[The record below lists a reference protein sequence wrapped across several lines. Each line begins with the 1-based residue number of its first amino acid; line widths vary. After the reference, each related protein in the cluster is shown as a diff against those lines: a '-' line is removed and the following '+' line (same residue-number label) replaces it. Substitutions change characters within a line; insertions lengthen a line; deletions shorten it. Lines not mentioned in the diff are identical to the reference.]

1 MLKTTRFL
9 FYNHSK
15 IYLLSETENE
25 WIETKVDCPKIKTN
39 KNNDSPGI
47 KKLNTVFDPW
57 KVEEREEA
65 IRKARAQY
73 DNEFG
78 SMDVAKSYKSLF
90 EILWYSQLPCFDV
103 ENITSEFKD
112 EMSLI
117 KRCYWK
123 GIKIDCASIFFTRPT
138 DRGMC
143 CAFNMEK
150 ADAIFQRSQYATMV
164 SQMQQQD
171 AKYSFEN

>member
-1 MLKTTRFL
+1 M
-9 FYNHSK
+9 
-15 IYLLSETENE
+15 
-25 WIETKVDCPKIKTN
+25 
-39 KNNDSPGI
+39 
-47 KKLNTVFDPW
+47 
-57 KVEEREEA
+57 EEREEA

>member
-1 MLKTTRFL
+1 M
-9 FYNHSK
+9 
-15 IYLLSETENE
+15 
-25 WIETKVDCPKIKTN
+25 
-39 KNNDSPGI
+39 
-47 KKLNTVFDPW
+47 
-57 KVEEREEA
+57 EEREEVV
-65 IRKARAQY
+65 RKARAQY

-103 ENITSEFKD
+103 ENITSEFMD

-143 CAFNMEK
+143 CTFNMESAEK
-150 ADAIFQRSQYATMV
+150 MFQNGKYQDSVAF
-164 SQMQQQD
+164 MQERD
-171 AKYSFEN
+171 RNLSFDR